1 MTEELGPVDNVT
13 APEPTA
19 MESTRPQRGAAAGT
33 VAVLTRIGRFLF
45 PLVTA
50 LLLML
55 VIWYVFLKAFPQ
67 VGPRVGKTPSDIWKY
82 LFNSS
87 GAHTA
92 RQAIFDDLQITLR
105 DAAIGFGVGMLAALV
120 VAALFVSFSVVEQT
134 FMPVA
139 MLLRSVPL
147 VALTPIIVLVFGR
160 GLAGV
165 TVLAAIVVFFPALVM
180 IMAGLRNAPRQ
191 AMDLVAAYGGSR
203 WTGLRMVAVP
213 AALPSV
219 FAAARISVPGA
230 LIGALLG
237 EWLGSG
243 TGLGASLIR
252 AIPTFQYSKL
262 WASIVIV
269 TIVSVLLYAI
279 VGVIENLVL
288 ARFGPEAGRR

>member
-1 MTEELGPVDNVT
+1 MNLVRRV
-13 APEPTA
+13 
-19 MESTRPQRGAAAGT
+19 
-33 VAVLTRIGRFLF
+33 GRFLF
-45 PLVTA
+45 PLFTS

-67 VGPRVGKTPSDIWKY
+67 VGPRVGKTPRDVWTY
-82 LFNSS
+82 LVTAPTA
-87 GAHTA
+87 GTA
-92 RQAIFDDLQITLR
+92 RQAIVDDLQITLR
-105 DAAIGFGVGMLAALV
+105 DAAIGFGAGMLAALA
-120 VAALFVSFSVVEQT
+120 VAALFVSFAAVEQT
-134 FMPVA
+134 FLPVA

-147 VALTPIIVLVFGR
+147 VALSPIIVLVFGR
-160 GLAGV
+160 GLVGV

-180 IMAGLRNAPRQ
+180 ITTGLRNAPRQ
-191 AMDLVAAYGGSR
+191 ALDLVAAYGGSR

-219 FAAARISVPGA
+219 LAAARISVPGA

-252 AIPTFQYSKL
+252 AIPTFQYSRL

-269 TIVSVLLYAI
+269 TLVSVLLYAV

-288 ARFGPEAGRR
+288 ARFGPEGGRY